1 MNTKYIPHVKKTR
14 HIAYMLIELLHIR
27 SLCAGAI
34 KNAIKTLNEL
44 FLRFMICILILGF
57 KNTNLCMYNVNAKHT
72 FTK

>member
-1 MNTKYIPHVKKTR
+1 MLKNEAHCN
-14 HIAYMLIELLHIR
+14 MLIQLLHIYIR
-27 SLCAGAI
+27 SFCAGAI